1 MILGE
6 NMIFIGFNRSTKL
19 KWVQISFATPT
30 FDRITKDEKANLA
43 TKLSAVGGT
52 LGLLTGFSF
61 IGGVVFVE
69 KILMGLV
76 GKLQEMRNKKKIA
89 SEETNQTVIMV
100 ESAESEEEPNLEL
113 NNMDQEETE
122 TETFVIDVE
131 FENDSYLSGY
141 LT

>member
-1 MILGE
+1 
-6 NMIFIGFNRSTKL
+6 MIFIGFNRSTKL